1 MQYTVPFPLYTQIQ
15 NYNTDSPM
23 LPATAPSSKFQ
34 TKLNENES
42 KIPYNALN
50 RYSSSGSY
58 ATYNDLPIAEPP
70 YVVYKSPDGNKV
82 RDFTGVNIEVTTPKP
97 QNCPVENIP
106 IIENFASPE
115 KIRNLEI
122 ILFIDP
128 KCQYSKKQLNMDF
141 SNHCKILN
149 IKKKENKQLFTDHG
163 GFATPYFF
171 STKTNRAYTGFI
183 DSAQKL
189 SKAMRVQENFTTT
202 STTSTDHSKR
212 LKDLDITVYSF
223 HGCPHCDNFKK
234 LLHENKL
241 MDSVQIEEN
250 ISNMKNVEDIRGWPT
265 ICSKKTGK
273 RMTGAPFTI
282 DALIGYL
289 S

>member
-1 MQYTVPFPLYTQIQ
+1 MQYTNPFPLYSQLQ
-15 NYNTDSPM
+15 NYNSDPPV

-34 TKLNENES
+34 TKLNENQE
-42 KIPYNALN
+42 KVTYNVLN
-50 RYSSSGSY
+50 QYSSSGSY
-58 ATYNDLPIAEPP
+58 AVYSDLPISEPS
-70 YVVYKSPDGNKV
+70 YVVYKSPDGSKV

-97 QNCPVENIP
+97 QNCPIETIP

-115 KIRNLEI
+115 KLKELEI

-128 KCQYSKKQLNMDF
+128 KCRYSKKQLETDF
-141 SNHCKILN
+141 SNHCN
-149 IKKKENKQLFTDHG
+149 IININKKENKQLFTDHG

-183 DSAQKL
+183 ESPEKL
-189 SKAMRVQENFTTT
+189 SKAMRVQENFTTN
-202 STTSTDHSKR
+202 SSPDYSKT

-234 LLHENKL
+234 LLQENKL
-241 MDSVQIEEN
+241 MDSLKIEEN

-282 DALIGYL
+282 DALVKYL